1 MMQGSK
7 IILAA
12 GYRGYQLLDKYDEVS
27 VGSWLH
33 CLTLLFL
40 DVLRKLGAPLT
51 FSKQIRKDNILLWT
65 YSSLLAGKRPTVPVF
80 FNTLMIGQSC
90 KRSLRAYRSRDLRPK
105 VPTVYL
111 IPLTLHMQPG

>member
-80 FNTLMIGQSC
+80 
-90 KRSLRAYRSRDLRPK
+90 
-105 VPTVYL
+105 L
-111 IPLTLHMQPG
+111 IP